1 MSDTLS
7 NHNVSE
13 NRLLLTIT
21 YLSVTQTTFITE
33 TSYEKSTIN

>member
-21 YLSVTQTTFITE
+21 YLSVTQTTFIME
-33 TSYEKSTIN
+33 HNDEQSEQ

>member
-13 NRLLLTIT
+13 NRLLLTTT
-21 YLSVTQTTFITE
+21 YHSVTQTTFITE
-33 TSYEKSTIN
+33 HNDELSEQ